1 MKSLVD
7 NVVSA
12 WKSEGFLHVMRSA
25 PQYVKCVMSQ
35 NRSKFSDVI
44 VRRLLKDE
52 HTLPIHNRRVS
63 DYIQTRRRA
72 SFIYHRIHSH
82 TNLGFTDNIY
92 DSGNDINSRL
102 DLCVGDIGCGDG
114 AVAVEF
120 YENHPEINYTGLDIN
135 RTQLKQLEDRFSDT
149 NYDFIHTDIRNE
161 RYNPGGK
168 IDPAKFS
175 FPFPNN
181 HFDLL
186 ILKSVFTHLRP
197 DVVKNYLSE
206 IQRILRSE
214 GSAWTTWFVI
224 TSPED
229 QHCSKFHFQY
239 DFGKF
244 HTRDRENPESAI
256 AYQQTDIRRMVSSQ
270 GLEIDRQILGYWR
283 DSISPDVT
291 ARDNQDVLILTP
303 R

>member
-1 MKSLVD
+1 MNILCRFIIDVYLTIFKQRGERLSYTIVYIHTPISDSL
-7 NVVSA
+7 
-12 WKSEGFLHVMRSA
+12 
-25 PQYVKCVMSQ
+25 
-35 NRSKFSDVI
+35 I
-44 VRRLLKDE
+44 
-52 HTLPIHNRRVS
+52 
-63 DYIQTRRRA
+63 
-72 SFIYHRIHSH
+72 
-82 TNLGFTDNIY
+82 IY
-92 DSGNDINSRL
+92 DSRNDINSGL
-102 DLCVGDIGCGDG
+102 NLYVGDIGCGDG
-114 AVAVEF
+114 AVAVKF

-149 NYDFIHTDIRNE
+149 NYDFIHTNIRNE

-181 HFDLL
+181 YFDLL

-214 GSAWTTWFVI
+214 GSARTTWFVI